1 MIDLIITVLL
11 ASIIMVV
18 AMAIGI
24 AITMPLHG
32 ALVRLR
38 ANYNPRAVGLEGTE
52 NRWARQPG
60 SKCLAD
66 KTAGLARRWIL
77 SSVH

>member
-52 NRWARQPG
+52 NRWAHRSN
-60 SKCLAD
+60 SKYLAD
-66 KTAGLARRWIL
+66 MTAGLARRWIPSL
-77 SSVH
+77 GH

>member
-52 NRWARQPG
+52 NRWVYELLP
-60 SKCLAD
+60 LVWAD
-66 KTAGLARRWIL
+66 LSVELGRR
-77 SSVH
+77 STR